1 MAEDINALLERLK
14 FLEEEPVQVINTD
27 AVNNFQRFKAWAKG
41 RIMAEEKPNRKEMY
55 RVFRSLWFT
64 KEEGKDIE
72 TFEFNLYLFLLLVY
86 NIPLE
91 FMDYQTVLDI
101 GNAIGELV
109 AIDWKD
115 RNGGFTIQGDG
126 WRPVPPRA
134 MRILCWNCRGI
145 GNPVIVRELR
155 QLLVENDP
163 EVIFL
168 CETKVHA
175 NKLVSIRSKCRI
187 EGCLAINAI
196 GKSGGLFMVWKEGKR
211 FYGNVDPN
219 KRQSSWDMLR
229 KIGKSVKEKW
239 IIEGNFNAILNNVE
253 KDEGMRK
260 QKMLIDDFQAI
271 VDELLLVDLKTDK
284 GWFTWVNNNEGDAL
298 VKERLDHTEGR
309 KPIERT
315 RDPRLNFRYDVCWA
329 KENKAKNIIKN
340 VWQNG
345 VVDIIGKIENVG
357 QDLGNRI
364 KAMRLK
370 LGKLLDNKE
379 KYWAQHSRVTW
390 HKKSDRHT

>member
-1 MAEDINALLERLK
+1 M
-14 FLEEEPVQVINTD
+14 T
-27 AVNNFQRFKAWAKG
+27 
-41 RIMAEEKPNRKEMY
+41 EEKPNRKAMY

-64 KEEGKDIE
+64 KEEVNFVALNEDVIIVKFGCLEDRSKILNLMPWLFDNCLFAMMLFIKGKDIE
-72 TFEFNLYLFLLLVY
+72 TFEFNLYLSLLLVY
-86 NIPLE
+86 SIPLE
-91 FMDYQTVLDI
+91 FMDYQTALDI

-115 RNGGFTIQGDG
+115 RNGGWTEFLRSKIKINVSNSL
-126 WRPVPPRA
+126 RR
-134 MRILCWNCRGI
+134 NCRGI
-145 GNPVIVRELR
+145 GNPAIVRELK

-175 NKLVSIRSKCRI
+175 NKLVSIRSNCRI
-187 EGCLAINAI
+187 EGCLAVNVM
-196 GKSGGLFMVWKEGKR
+196 GKSGGLFMMWKEGKR

-239 IIEGNFNAILNNVE
+239 IIEGDFNAILNNME

-284 GWFTWVNNNEGDAL
+284 GWFTWTKVIRQSNSDHN
-298 VKERLDHTEGR
+298 VIFLDTEAR

-340 VWQNG
+340 AWQNG

-357 QDLGNRI
+357 QDLGVWQYN
-364 KAMRLK
+364 
-370 LGKLLDNKE
+370 
-379 KYWAQHSRVTW
+379 
-390 HKKSDRHT
+390 